1 MKLVLRY
8 RVVPFALGETATK
21 GSSVASF
28 DSQAEAN
35 RFVNS
40 FEGVVGTAAGIKGS
54 RIQFVVLPE
63 VFPYVFI
70 SHSSKDKRMLVAI
83 RTAFDDA
90 TIQPDFFEDTKV
102 GGPPSKEIARK
113 VSEAKALF
121 VFFTKNSCSG
131 DTRDWIVFE
140 MGVAC
145 ERNLPVYSWRGPRLS
160 RKIPRLAEQLT
171 TYSSFE
177 LGSKGLSKLR
187 KEIRSVTRKLS

>member
-1 MKLVLRY
+1 M
-8 RVVPFALGETATK
+8 PFTLGETISK
-21 GSSVASF
+21 GPSVASF
-28 DSQAEAN
+28 DSEPEAK

-40 FEGVVGTAAGIKGS
+40 FEVAVGTAAGLRGS
-54 RIQFVVLPE
+54 RVQFVILPE

-90 TIQPDFFEDTKV
+90 TIQADFLEDTKV

-145 ERNLPVYSWRGPRLS
+145 ERNLPVYSWRGPRPS

-171 TYSSFE
+171 TYSSFK
-177 LGSKGLSKLR
+177 LSSKGLSKLR
-187 KEIRSVTRKLS
+187 KEIRGVIRKLS